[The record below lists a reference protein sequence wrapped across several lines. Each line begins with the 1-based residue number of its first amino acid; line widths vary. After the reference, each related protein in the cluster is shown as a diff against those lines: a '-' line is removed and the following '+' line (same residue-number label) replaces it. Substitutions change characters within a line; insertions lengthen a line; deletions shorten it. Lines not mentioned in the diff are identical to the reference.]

1 MDDRLFNEADGQTPT
16 QTKAPLSETTPRM
29 DDRNKIESTRP
40 GADRRRASRGPR
52 PTERTKALPFVPRS
66 VLLQTEQT
74 RRARVSGRVTRTSFV
89 DGCATSIGH
98 APRVGRNVRSTDCPV
113 GVSLAFGRVK
123 TRGEKNGHGR
133 EPTDLP
139 RSRSTFS
146 RFLSTAR
153 LPSREKTALSIFDGL
168 LSHEP
173 SKRMRVKK
181 SGGS

>member
-52 PTERTKALPFVPRS
+52 PTERTKALPFVSRS

-74 RRARVSGRVTRTSFV
+74 RRARVSGRVTRTSLV
-89 DGCATSIGH
+89 DGCATSIGR

-123 TRGEKNGHGR
+123 TRGEKKWTR
-133 EPTDLP
+133 TRTDGPPSVPIDVFALFVD
-139 RSRSTFS
+139 RAAFI
-146 RFLSTAR
+146 AR
-153 LPSREKTALSIFDGL
+153 KNCFVNL
-168 LSHEP
+168 
-173 SKRMRVKK
+173 
-181 SGGS
+181 